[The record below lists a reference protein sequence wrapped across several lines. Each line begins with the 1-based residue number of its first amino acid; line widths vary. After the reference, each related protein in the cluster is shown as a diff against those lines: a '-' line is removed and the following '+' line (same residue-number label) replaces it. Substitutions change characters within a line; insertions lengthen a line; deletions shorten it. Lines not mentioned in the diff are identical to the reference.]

1 MSKFKHEQERKEAK
15 VQELRQRIGR
25 MLRKPELEEYNS
37 KRRITIIYDHQA
49 VARFN
54 KEMFCK

>member
-1 MSKFKHEQERKEAK
+1 M
-15 VQELRQRIGR
+15 RQRIGR
-25 MLRKPELEEYNS
+25 ILQKPELEEYNS